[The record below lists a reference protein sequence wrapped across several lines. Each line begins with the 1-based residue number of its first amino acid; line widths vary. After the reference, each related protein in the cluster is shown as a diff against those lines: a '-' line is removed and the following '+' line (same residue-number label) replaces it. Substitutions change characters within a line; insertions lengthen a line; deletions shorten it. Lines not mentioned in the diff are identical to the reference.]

1 MPAATPSLFG
11 TEHLRRLYHEDLDHL
26 ERTRQEDRKRRQ
38 DWEAALNLRFEE
50 TRRSFSLPKGPSTLE
65 RVTRSLARGLAAI
78 LF

>member
-11 TEHLRRLYHEDLDHL
+11 TEHLRRLHHEDLNRL
-26 ERTRQEDRKRRQ
+26 EQVRREDRQRRQ
-38 DWEAALNLRFEE
+38 DWEAALNQRFEE
-50 TRRSFSLPKGPSTLE
+50 TRRSFTLPKGPSTLE